1 MISPIAIY
9 GSLPDVFGEPLVCVP
24 GVFLQHCFYLLDTLG
39 PLLMK
44 DLVVMAA
51 GSIWAGM
58 FKPKRVGTAR
68 LIVTR
73 NTNSPIWVIGITVYA
88 ITDTQGQGKRFWT
101 MDMDGRNRQV

>member
-51 GSIWAGM
+51 GKHMGAYVQAEAG
-58 FKPKRVGTAR
+58 G
-68 LIVTR
+68 
-73 NTNSPIWVIGITVYA
+73 Y
-88 ITDTQGQGKRFWT
+88 GKA
-101 MDMDGRNRQV
+101 NRYEEYE